1 MITIPEWMVG
11 AFFGAL
17 IMGFLSVAALSALAR
32 AAARKR
38 AEEEK

>member
-1 MITIPEWMVG
+1 MCISDYLVG

-17 IMGFLSVAALSALAR
+17 IMGFLSLAALSALAR

>member
-17 IMGFLSVAALSALAR
+17 AMGFLSLAALSA
-32 AAARKR
+32 AARYVTKR
-38 AEEEK
+38 REEEQ